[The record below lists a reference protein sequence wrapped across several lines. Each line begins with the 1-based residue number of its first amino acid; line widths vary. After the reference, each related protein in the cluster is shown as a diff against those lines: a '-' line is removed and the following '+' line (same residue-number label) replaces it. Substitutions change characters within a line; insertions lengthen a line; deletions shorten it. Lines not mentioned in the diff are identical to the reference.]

1 MQEYVQF
8 VPCRE
13 VEQEIRAWM
22 HRGARQLP
30 SQVLS
35 DDHMTEVWLSYIET
49 HENDV
54 EFAR

>member
-1 MQEYVQF
+1 
-8 VPCRE
+8 
-13 VEQEIRAWM
+13 M